1 MQGLRNIW
9 KHFTARGPTAS
20 WPQWQAARCWR
31 LARQPYAQESGLFS
45 NRPLEVLRDLV
56 LAHVLGQVA
65 DPQVPRLA
73 HHPAV
78 GRRLGSRQAGLPGAV
93 PPLPSSHSHLG
104 EEERGRE
111 QRRRHRRRVR
121 GHHHS
126 LLRFQSLQRRET
138 DSLLHIEPFPIFYYI
153 SLRCVVRAKCAR
165 LLHLLSLLRFSLD

>member
-1 MQGLRNIW
+1 MPSKCKVCGTSGNILLQGDRPP
-9 KHFTARGPTAS
+9 RGLS
-20 WPQWQAARCWR
+20 GRLLAAGEATIC
-31 LARQPYAQESGLFS
+31 SGLIS

-138 DSLLHIEPFPIFYYI
+138 DSLLHIEPFPILYYI